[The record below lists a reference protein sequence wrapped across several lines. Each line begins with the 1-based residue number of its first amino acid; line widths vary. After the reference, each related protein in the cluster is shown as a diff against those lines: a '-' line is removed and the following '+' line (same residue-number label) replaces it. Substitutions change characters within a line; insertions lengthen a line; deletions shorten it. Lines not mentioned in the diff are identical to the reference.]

1 MYRVTIRQ
9 LQVFVEAAK
18 RLSFARTSESLHLT
32 PAAVSLQIKQ
42 IEDETGLPL
51 FERRGRR
58 LYLTQAGEV
67 FLRHAQQVLRTL
79 DDAEESLAAIKGL
92 RGGRL
97 RIAVLSTTKYFAP
110 GLLTLFQ
117 KRYPDVEIVLT
128 INNRETVIQSLAQG
142 EADIAIMGRPP
153 QELDTVATAFAPH
166 PQVIIASPAH
176 RLAQRKRI
184 SPDALDAETFLVR
197 ESGSGTRMA
206 MEQYFREQGISP
218 RIGMEIASNETI
230 KQAVMAGMGLSFIS
244 RHTIGLEL
252 QTGNLVEL
260 AVRGLP
266 VMREWYVVHVKSRQL
281 HPAAAAF
288 EDFVPEAAAELLN
301 GPGALNSA
309 GMRRQVL

>member
-1 MYRVTIRQ
+1 MRNVTVRQ

-18 RLSFARTSESLHLT
+18 KLSFARTSESLHLT

-42 IEDETGLPL
+42 MEGQAGLPL
-51 FERRGRR
+51 FERLGKR
-58 LYLTQAGEV
+58 LHLTAAGETL
-67 FLRHAQQVLRTL
+67 LRHAQQVLRTL
-79 DDAEESLAAIKGL
+79 DDAEESLAALKGL

-110 GLLTLFQ
+110 GLLALFRD
-117 KRYPDVEIVLT
+117 RYPEIEIILT
-128 INNRETVIQSLAQG
+128 INNREVVIQSLAQN

-153 QELDTVATAFAPH
+153 MHFETEATPIARH
-166 PQVIIASPAH
+166 PQVIIASPRH
-176 RLAQRKRI
+176 PLAGRKRI
-184 SPDALDAETFLVR
+184 APSALADETFLVR

-206 MEQYFREQGISP
+206 MEEYFRAQGISP

-252 QTGNLVEL
+252 ETGHLVEL

-266 VMREWYVVHVKSRQL
+266 VMRDWYLVHLKSKHL
-281 HPAAAAF
+281 DPAAAAF
-288 EDFVPEAAAELLN
+288 KRFVPEAAAELLR
-301 GPGALNSA
+301 GAGAHNDPDF
-309 GMRRQVL
+309 RRQA